1 MIIEFKYKNEK
12 GKYQTVTKNLEPGC
26 LEIERVYISNKYYYI
41 ERREL
46 HVDEPKIVVWL
57 KK

>member
-1 MIIEFKYKNEK
+1 MVIDFKYRDNK
-12 GKYQTVTKNLEPGC
+12 GKLQTVTKNLEPGC
-26 LEIERVYISNKYYYI
+26 LEVERVYIKNTYFYI

-46 HVDEPKIVVWL
+46 HLEEPKIVVWL

>member
-1 MIIEFKYKNEK
+1 MIIDFKYKDEK

-26 LEIERVYISNKYYYI
+26 LEVERVYISNKHYYI

-46 HVDEPKIVVWL
+46 HINEPKIVVWL
-57 KK
+57 KS